1 MDKLTL
7 IIGASEKADRYSNM
21 AAHRLHQHGVDFVP
35 LGIKAGE
42 VAGKKI
48 LTGFPELSGIDTV
61 TLYVNP
67 ARQKEYYDYI
77 LSLHPRRVIFNPG
90 TENRELAQQLENK
103 GIETVEGC
111 TLVMLG
117 SGTF

>member
-7 IIGASEKADRYSNM
+7 IIGASEKPDRYSNM
-21 AAHRLHQHGVDFVP
+21 AAHRLQRYGVDFVA
-35 LGIKAGE
+35 LGQKPGE
-42 VAGKKI
+42 VAGRPI
-48 LTGFPELSGIDTV
+48 LTGEPALSGVHTV

-67 ARQKEYYDYI
+67 ARQKAYYDYI
-77 LSLHPRRVIFNPG
+77 LSLHPKRVIFNPG
-90 TENRELAQQLENK
+90 TENDEFAQQLENK
-103 GIETVEGC
+103 GIEAVEGC